1 MCGIDSSHQDSK
13 MEGMSNISL
22 VERERGVCVRKMD
35 REKKRGED
43 KPGMERLGPGSTE
56 TSKPWA

>member
-22 VERERGVCVRKMD
+22 VERE
-35 REKKRGED
+35 
-43 KPGMERLGPGSTE
+43 GSV
-56 TSKPWA
+56 KDG